1 MRGKKLLFLIPVLF
15 LCGCAGKSSSSV
27 SSSAVLDSSETSAEK
42 NVSEAYTGLKKDN
55 AFYYGEEDALVNF
68 LQNGT
73 GVVFIGNPAKDN
85 SQAYIVYLNDA
96 LAQND
101 LQAAVFDSDD
111 LEKNEER
118 RNQIADLLKKESDGS
133 LVAMQDG
140 TDLLDGPLVLFLND
154 GKITTW
160 DSETNGMDDVSSY
173 WNADR
178 SAALRKKLSEAASA
192 TKEAQKNSQ
201 NTGCEKACTF
211 GGD

>member
-1 MRGKKLLFLIPVLF
+1 MKGKKLFLILVLF

-27 SSSAVLDSSETSAEK
+27 SSSSSVQSSAEE

-68 LQNGT
+68 IQNGT

-85 SQAYIVYLNDA
+85 SQKYIVYLNDV
-96 LAQND
+96 LAQNN

-118 RNQIADLLKKESDGS
+118 KNQIADLLKKESDDS
-133 LVAMQDG
+133 LVVKQEDG

-154 GKITTW
+154 GKVTAW
-160 DSETNGMDDVSSY
+160 DSETNGMDDVSAY

-178 SAALRKKLSEAASA
+178 VNALKKKLDEAASA